1 MLSNKITRAR
11 QVVRRI
17 LTDSAVVWRCVDSS
31 VDPRGERSRVW
42 EVYGEVACLCQDQA
56 AIESGTAG
64 RSAREE
70 FAMVFKCPYGSG
82 LHEGDLVEMTSGA
95 LNGRKFVV
103 GAVQAQSWAV
113 VDLHGANPYSATGD
127 EFRED

>member
-1 MLSNKITRAR
+1 MLTSKITRAR

-17 LTDSAVVWRCVDSS
+17 LTDSAVVWRCVGSS
-31 VDPRGERSRVW
+31 VDQRGERSRVW
-42 EVYGEVACLCQDQA
+42 GYVGEVSCLCQDKA
-56 AIESGTAG
+56 TIEPSTAG

-70 FAMVFKCPYGSG
+70 FAMVFKCPFGSG

-95 LNGRKFVV
+95 LNGRKFIV

-113 VDLHGANPYSATGD
+113 VDLHGANPYNATGD
-127 EFRED
+127 VFREG